1 MSRLAFSGWTSG
13 LCAALVLAVA
23 CGNALFQ
30 EERQNGPLGLEHEY
44 RIEPAVKASVEHNT
58 SVSDAGS
65 EGRMDVELFENDS
78 STFSSFGDEKPLM
91 AFTRCWSHGDTTTV
105 IGALGL
111 FVKSGY
117 RIDLVKDRFSVFY
130 FTGSDIEMYKLNK
143 ADTTL
148 SLGIAVP
155 AIGAQVTLTHKPSDH
170 PGEEI
175 LGIVDLLSED
185 FYEVG
190 NNGEAKDRIRL
201 RAYFRVRP
209 SKDAP

>member
-1 MSRLAFSGWTSG
+1 
-13 LCAALVLAVA
+13 
-23 CGNALFQ
+23 
-30 EERQNGPLGLEHEY
+30 
-44 RIEPAVKASVEHNT
+44 
-58 SVSDAGS
+58 
-65 EGRMDVELFENDS
+65 MDVELFENDS